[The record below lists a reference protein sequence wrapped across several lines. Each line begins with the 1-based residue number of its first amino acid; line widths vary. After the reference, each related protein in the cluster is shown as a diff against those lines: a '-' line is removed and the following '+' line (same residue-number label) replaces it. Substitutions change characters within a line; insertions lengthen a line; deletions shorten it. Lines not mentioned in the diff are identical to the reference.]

1 MPGLP
6 WLHLDAALE
15 LIGRDQGEALVRAC
29 RDGDIHWRIR
39 DKHGDLLERPDW
51 TGEVNWSTHPPQFEI
66 QEPLYFFVPGK
77 GMPTSGPRIWRE
89 AEVERR
95 SLLACF
101 DEPEPLAVRI
111 VGPVGIV
118 LEWAKT
124 AFRRKQSGPK
134 PSGQRQDRAIRR
146 AIDRMIANGEIGS
159 TRGERT
165 QAAREL
171 QERFPDYKLDTL
183 RRKISDGLGARRP
196 K

>member
-1 MPGLP
+1 M
-6 WLHLDAALE
+6 
-15 LIGRDQGEALVRAC
+15 
-29 RDGDIHWRIR
+29 
-39 DKHGDLLERPDW
+39 
-51 TGEVNWSTHPPQFEI
+51 
-66 QEPLYFFVPGK
+66 
-77 GMPTSGPRIWRE
+77 
-89 AEVERR
+89 
-95 SLLACF
+95 
-101 DEPEPLAVRI
+101 RI